1 VSAETGGS
9 TEPSPMARALPVLL
23 ALGGAWGCSFL
34 FIEVIVE
41 DTGALELV
49 LGRLFFGSLTVGGYM
64 VVTRHPVRANRGL
77 FVPISVMALVG
88 MVIPFALI
96 AWGQEHIESGTTS
109 VLNSA
114 VPVFTA
120 VFAAIAFADERFT
133 AGRLL
138 GLGLAIAGVL
148 ALTGEDIVD
157 VTDSA
162 VLGQLA
168 VVAAGVCFGLVAVIA
183 RNLLK
188 DQDPV
193 NLSMLQLSLATV
205 YAVPLVF
212 LFSGGAPDYRLDVE
226 AWASLVALG
235 AIGAGFAY
243 IAYLWLIEHI
253 GSVRASLVTY
263 IVPII
268 AVFLGWIVL
277 DESIG
282 LNTIAGGGL
291 IIAGVASVMRGQVPV
306 REVREA
312 VPAAVGE

>member
-1 VSAETGGS
+1 MSER
-9 TEPSPMARALPVLL
+9 SPTARALPVLL
-23 ALGGAWGCSFL
+23 GLGCAWGCSFL
-34 FIEVIVE
+34 FIEVVVE
-41 DTGALELV
+41 DTGPLELV
-49 LGRLFFGSLTVGGYM
+49 LGRVFFGTLAVAGYM
-64 VVTRHPVRANRGL
+64 AVTRHPVRANRGL
-77 FVPISVMALVG
+77 FLPVSVMALLG
-88 MVIPFALI
+88 MVLPFALI

-109 VLNSA
+109 VLNAA

-120 VFAAIAFADERFT
+120 VFAALAFEDERFT

-138 GLGLAIAGVL
+138 GLALAIAGVL

-168 VVAAGVCFGLVAVIA
+168 VVAAGICYGAVAVMA
-183 RNLLK
+183 RNLLR

-193 NLSMLQLSLATV
+193 NLSMLQLGLATV
-205 YAVPLVF
+205 YSVPLVF
-212 LFSGGAPDYRLDVE
+212 VFSGGSPDYRLDPE
-226 AWASLVALG
+226 AWASLVAVG
-235 AIGAGFAY
+235 MIGAGIAY
-243 IAYLWLIEHI
+243 IAYLWLIENI

-268 AVFLGWIVL
+268 AVFLGWAVL

-282 LNTIAGGGL
+282 LNTIAGGAL

-306 REVREA
+306 RNKTPEP
-312 VPAAVGE
+312 VPAGAGE